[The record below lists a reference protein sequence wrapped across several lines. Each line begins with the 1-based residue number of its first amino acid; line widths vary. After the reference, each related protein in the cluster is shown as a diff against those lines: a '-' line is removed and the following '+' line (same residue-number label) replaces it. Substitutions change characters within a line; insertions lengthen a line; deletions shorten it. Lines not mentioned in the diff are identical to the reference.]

1 MTSRFCH
8 FCGHGPL
15 DTNMEQPAL
24 FRCSDCHAVYFLG
37 TVVEKPTITQEEA
50 DILFTKKELT
60 EYQRTG
66 SKKSWRRKK

>member
-1 MTSRFCH
+1 
-8 FCGHGPL
+8 
-15 DTNMEQPAL
+15 MEQPAL